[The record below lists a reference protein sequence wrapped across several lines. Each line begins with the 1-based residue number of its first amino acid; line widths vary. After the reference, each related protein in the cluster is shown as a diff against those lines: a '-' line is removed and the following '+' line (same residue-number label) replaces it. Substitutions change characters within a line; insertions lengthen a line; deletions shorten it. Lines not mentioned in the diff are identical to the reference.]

1 MKLIKFG
8 VALLAITSI
17 LTGCASDRDKVQS
30 TVSEYAT
37 KQEDIEG
44 TVIAKRSTEDVK
56 KSDDKKSEDKKS
68 EENKAEDK
76 PSEEKK
82 TENK

>member
-1 MKLIKFG
+1 MKFIKFG
-8 VALLAITSI
+8 VALLALTMI
-17 LTGCASDRDKVQS
+17 LTGCASDRDKVQG

-56 KSDDKKSEDKKS
+56 KSEDKKAEDKKTDDKKS
-68 EENKAEDK
+68 EENK
-76 PSEEKK
+76 SEE
-82 TENK
+82 NK

>member
-8 VALLAITSI
+8 VALLVITSI
-17 LTGCASDRDKVQS
+17 LTGCASDRDKVQG

-56 KSDDKKSEDKKS
+56 KSEEKKAEDKKSEDNK
-68 EENKAEDK
+68 ENK
-76 PSEEKK
+76 
-82 TENK
+82 

>member
-1 MKLIKFG
+1 MIWTGGQMMKLIKFG
-8 VALLAITSI
+8 VALLVITSI
-17 LTGCASDRDKVQS
+17 LTGCASDRDKVQG

-56 KSDDKKSEDKKS
+56 KSDENKTEDKKS
-68 EENKAEDK
+68 EENK
-76 PSEEKK
+76 

>member
-1 MKLIKFG
+1 MIWTGGIVMKLIKFG
-8 VALLAITSI
+8 VALLVITSI
-17 LTGCASDRDKVQS
+17 LTGCASDRDKVQG

-56 KSDDKKSEDKKS
+56 KSEDKKSEDKS
-68 EENKAEDK
+68 
-76 PSEEKK
+76 SEEKK
-82 TENK
+82 ENK

>member
-1 MKLIKFG
+1 M
-8 VALLAITSI
+8 VLLAITSI
-17 LTGCASDRDKVQS
+17 LTGCASDRDKVQG

-56 KSDDKKSEDKKS
+56 KS
-68 EENKAEDK
+68 EEKKAEDK
-76 PSEEKK
+76 SSDDNK
-82 TENK
+82 ENK

>member
-1 MKLIKFG
+1 MKFIKFG
-8 VALLAITSI
+8 VALLALTMI
-17 LTGCASDRDKVQS
+17 LTGCASDRDKVQG

-56 KSDDKKSEDKKS
+56 KS
-68 EENKAEDK
+68 EEKKAEDK
-76 PSEEKK
+76 SSDKNK
-82 TENK
+82 ENK

>member
-17 LTGCASDRDKVQS
+17 LTGCSSDRDKVQG

-56 KSDDKKSEDKKS
+56 KSEEKKADDKPSDTQKSED
-68 EENKAEDK
+68 NK
-76 PSEEKK
+76 
-82 TENK
+82 

>member
-1 MKLIKFG
+1 MAMKFIKFG
-8 VALLAITSI
+8 VALLALTMI
-17 LTGCASDRDKVQS
+17 LTGCASDRDKVQG

-56 KSDDKKSEDKKS
+56 KS
-68 EENKAEDK
+68 EEKKAEDK
-76 PSEEKK
+76 SSDDNK
-82 TENK
+82 ENK

>member
-8 VALLAITSI
+8 VALLALTMI
-17 LTGCASDRDKVQS
+17 LTGCASDRDKIQG
-30 TVSEYAT
+30 TVSEYST

-56 KSDDKKSEDKKS
+56 KSDENKSEDKKTETQKS
-68 EENKAEDK
+68 EENK
-76 PSEEKK
+76 
-82 TENK
+82 

>member
-1 MKLIKFG
+1 MKFIKFG
-8 VALLAITSI
+8 MVLLALTMI
-17 LTGCASDRDKVQS
+17 LTGCASDRDKVQG

-44 TVIAKRSTEDVK
+44 TVIAKRSTEDI
-56 KSDDKKSEDKKS
+56 KKSEDK
-68 EENKAEDK
+68 KAEDK

-82 TENK
+82 ENK

>member
-1 MKLIKFG
+1 MIWTGGLAMKLIKFG

-17 LTGCASDRDKVQS
+17 LTGCASDRNKVQG

-56 KSDDKKSEDKKS
+56 KSEDKKSEDKS
-68 EENKAEDK
+68 
-76 PSEEKK
+76 SEEKK
-82 TENK
+82 ENK

>member
-1 MKLIKFG
+1 MIWTGGIVMKFIKFG
-8 VALLAITSI
+8 VALLALTMI
-17 LTGCASDRDKVQS
+17 LTGCASDRDKVQG

-56 KSDDKKSEDKKS
+56 KS
-68 EENKAEDK
+68 EEKKAEDK
-76 PSEEKK
+76 SSEEKK
-82 TENK
+82 SE

>member
-8 VALLAITSI
+8 VALLVITSI
-17 LTGCASDRDKVQS
+17 LTGCASDRDKVQG

-44 TVIAKRSTEDVK
+44 TVIAKRSTKDV
-56 KSDDKKSEDKKS
+56 KKSEDKKS
-68 EENKAEDK
+68 EDK
-76 PSEEKK
+76 SSEEKK
-82 TENK
+82 ENK

>member
-1 MKLIKFG
+1 MKLIKF
-8 VALLAITSI
+8 VITLSALTMI
-17 LTGCASDRDKVQS
+17 LTGCTSDRDKVQG

-56 KSDDKKSEDKKS
+56 KSDENKSEDKKP
-68 EENKAEDK
+68 EDKKAEDQK
-76 PSEEKK
+76 SEEKK
-82 TENK
+82 ENK

>member
-17 LTGCASDRDKVQS
+17 LTGCASDRDKVQG

-56 KSDDKKSEDKKS
+56 KSNENKSEDKKSEDKKS
-68 EENKAEDK
+68 DEN
-76 PSEEKK
+76 K

>member
-1 MKLIKFG
+1 MKLIRFI
-8 VALLAITSI
+8 VALLALTMI
-17 LTGCASDRDKVQS
+17 LTGCASDRDKVQG

-56 KSDDKKSEDKKS
+56 KSEDKKS
-68 EENKAEDK
+68 EDK

-82 TENK
+82 ENK

>member
-1 MKLIKFG
+1 MIWTGGMVMKLIKFG

-17 LTGCASDRDKVQS
+17 LTGCASDRDKVQG

-56 KSDDKKSEDKKS
+56 KSDEKSEDKKSDDKKS
-68 EENKAEDK
+68 EENK
-76 PSEEKK
+76 
-82 TENK
+82 

>member
-1 MKLIKFG
+1 MKFIKF
-8 VALLAITSI
+8 VMALLALTMI
-17 LTGCASDRDKVQS
+17 LTGCASDRDKVQG

-56 KSDDKKSEDKKS
+56 KSEDKKSEDKKS
-68 EENKAEDK
+68 DDNKENK
-76 PSEEKK
+76 
-82 TENK
+82 

>member
-1 MKLIKFG
+1 MKFIKFG
-8 VALLAITSI
+8 IVLLALTMI
-17 LTGCASDRDKVQS
+17 LTGCASDRDKVQG

-44 TVIAKRSTEDVK
+44 TVIAKRSTEDI
-56 KSDDKKSEDKKS
+56 KKSEDK
-68 EENKAEDK
+68 KAEDK

-82 TENK
+82 ENK

>member
-17 LTGCASDRDKVQS
+17 LTGCASDRDKVQG

-56 KSDDKKSEDKKS
+56 KSEDKKS
-68 EENKAEDK
+68 D
-76 PSEEKK
+76 EKK
-82 TENK
+82 DNK

>member
-8 VALLAITSI
+8 VALLVIASI
-17 LTGCASDRDKVQS
+17 LTGCTSDRDKVQG

-56 KSDDKKSEDKKS
+56 KSDENKTEDKKS
-68 EENKAEDK
+68 EENK
-76 PSEEKK
+76 

>member
-1 MKLIKFG
+1 MKLIKFI
-8 VALLAITSI
+8 VALSAITMI
-17 LTGCASDRDKVQS
+17 LTGCSSDRDKVQS

-56 KSDDKKSEDKKS
+56 KSDENKTEDKKSDDKKTDDKSNNPKS
-68 EENKAEDK
+68 EENK
-76 PSEEKK
+76 
-82 TENK
+82 

>member
-1 MKLIKFG
+1 MMKLIKFG

-17 LTGCASDRDKVQS
+17 LTGCASDRDKVQG

-76 PSEEKK
+76 PSEERGAK
-82 TENK
+82 

>member
-1 MKLIKFG
+1 MIWTGGLAMKLIKFG
-8 VALLAITSI
+8 VALLALTMI
-17 LTGCASDRDKVQS
+17 LTGCASDRDKVQG

-56 KSDDKKSEDKKS
+56 KS
-68 EENKAEDK
+68 EEKKAEDK
-76 PSEEKK
+76 SSDDNK
-82 TENK
+82 ENK

>member
-1 MKLIKFG
+1 M
-8 VALLAITSI
+8 ALSALTMI
-17 LTGCASDRDKVQS
+17 LTGCSSDRDKVQG

-56 KSDDKKSEDKKS
+56 KSEDKKAEEKKAEDQKSEDNK
-68 EENKAEDK
+68 ENK
-76 PSEEKK
+76 
-82 TENK
+82 

>member
-1 MKLIKFG
+1 MKLIKF
-8 VALLAITSI
+8 VIALSALTMI
-17 LTGCASDRDKVQS
+17 LTGCTSDRDKVQG

-56 KSDDKKSEDKKS
+56 KSEDKKAEDQKSEEKKAEDKKSEDNK
-68 EENKAEDK
+68 ENK
-76 PSEEKK
+76 
-82 TENK
+82 

>member
-1 MKLIKFG
+1 MKFIKFG
-8 VALLAITSI
+8 MVLLAITSI
-17 LTGCASDRDKVQS
+17 LTGCASDRDKVQG

-56 KSDDKKSEDKKS
+56 KS
-68 EENKAEDK
+68 EEKKAEDK
-76 PSEEKK
+76 SSDDNK
-82 TENK
+82 ENK

>member
-1 MKLIKFG
+1 MIWTGGMVMKLIKFG

-17 LTGCASDRDKVQS
+17 LTGCASDRDKVQG

-56 KSDDKKSEDKKS
+56 KSEDKK
-68 EENKAEDK
+68 AEDQK
-76 PSEEKK
+76 SEEKK
-82 TENK
+82 ENK

>member
-17 LTGCASDRDKVQS
+17 LTGCASDRDKVQG

-56 KSDDKKSEDKKS
+56 KSEDKK
-68 EENKAEDK
+68 AEDQK
-76 PSEEKK
+76 SEEKK
-82 TENK
+82 ENK

>member
-1 MKLIKFG
+1 MIWTGGQMMKLIKFG
-8 VALLAITSI
+8 VALLVITSI
-17 LTGCASDRDKVQS
+17 LTGCASDRDKVQG

-56 KSDDKKSEDKKS
+56 KSEDKKSDDKKSEDNK
-68 EENKAEDK
+68 ENK
-76 PSEEKK
+76 
-82 TENK
+82 

>member
-8 VALLAITSI
+8 VALLAVASI
-17 LTGCASDRDKVQS
+17 LTGCTSDRDKIQG
-30 TVSEYAT
+30 TVSEYST

-56 KSDDKKSEDKKS
+56 KSEDKKSEDKKTETQKS
-68 EENKAEDK
+68 EENK
-76 PSEEKK
+76 
-82 TENK
+82 

>member
-8 VALLAITSI
+8 VALLAIASI
-17 LTGCASDRDKVQS
+17 LTGCASDRDKVQG

-56 KSDDKKSEDKKS
+56 KSDEKKAEDKKS
-68 EENKAEDK
+68 EENK
-76 PSEEKK
+76 